1 MRSFGPYEI
10 PCLAECD
17 IEVKDLDSCIW
28 WDRPLAEGDVSS
40 VRSNL
45 GDRVDRLVTTVVN
58 RELDLLMTVGRHRVR
73 GRVALLE
80 VRVELQLELRVVVKM
95 NRAYVV
101 WRDHLH
107 SFNII
112 ITIKIKICLIIQLET
127 L

>member
-1 MRSFGPYEI
+1 M
-10 PCLAECD
+10 
-17 IEVKDLDSCIW
+17 
-28 WDRPLAEGDVSS
+28 
-40 VRSNL
+40 RSNL

-58 RELDLLMTVGRHRVR
+58 RELDLLMAVGRHRVR

-80 VRVELQLELRVVVKM
+80 VRVELQLKLRVVVKM
-95 NRAYVV
+95 DRAYVV

-112 ITIKIKICLIIQLET
+112 ITIKFKICLIIQLEI